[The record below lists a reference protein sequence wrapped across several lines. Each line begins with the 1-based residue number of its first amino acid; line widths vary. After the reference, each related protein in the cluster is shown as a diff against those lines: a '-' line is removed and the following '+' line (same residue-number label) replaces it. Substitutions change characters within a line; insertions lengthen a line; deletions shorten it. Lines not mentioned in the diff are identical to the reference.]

1 MNNQTSIVLDTN
13 TLMNYLEGHSFE
25 TDLVGDKQI
34 IISEITEMEVQCNPN
49 MDSDERKMLKDFL
62 TTVIIIP
69 LTQTIKEIAIG
80 IRLTTRMKLMDAI
93 IGATAQQINISLVT
107 CDEKFD
113 SLKTVNVILLPAISK
128 R

>member
-1 MNNQTSIVLDTN
+1 MNNQTNIVLDTN
-13 TLMNYLEGHSFE
+13 TLMNYLEGYSFE

-49 MDSDERKMLKDFL
+49 MNSEERKRLKDFL

-69 LTQTIKEIAIG
+69 LTQTLKEIAIG

-93 IGATAQQINISLVT
+93 IGATAQQIKISLVT

>member
-1 MNNQTSIVLDTN
+1 MNNQTNIVLDTN
-13 TLMNYLEGHSFE
+13 TLMNYLEGYSFE

-49 MDSDERKMLKDFL
+49 MNSDERKMLKDFL

-69 LTQTIKEIAIG
+69 LTQTLKEIAIG

-93 IGATAQQINISLVT
+93 IGATAQQIKISLVT

>member
-13 TLMNYLEGHSFE
+13 TLMNYLEGYSFE

-49 MDSDERKMLKDFL
+49 INSDERKMLKDFL

-93 IGATAQQINISLVT
+93 IGATAQQVKISLVT